1 MSTGSKTDCDKF
13 DKQKTLLKTMIVV
26 KKWVELPKVARP
38 VEITNPAFI
47 DLREANP

>member
-13 DKQKTLLKTMIVV
+13 DKQKTLPKTMIVL
-26 KKWVELPKVARP
+26 KKGLNCQRWQGP